1 MNNTVYVEGELMEF
15 KDNIPIYLQ
24 IEQYLYRQIALGKM
38 KAGEKIPSVRKLALE
53 LTVNVNTV
61 QRALQELNTQGILY
75 TKRGEGNFV
84 TEDTEL
90 LSKIKQSLINNEL
103 DEFVQNMEKLGVK
116 KDKLV
121 STLTE
126 YLKDSENH
134 NE

>member
-1 MNNTVYVEGELMEF
+1 MEF

-38 KAGEKIPSVRKLALE
+38 KAGKRIPSVRKLALE

-61 QRALQELNTQGILY
+61 QRALQQMNDQGILY

-90 LSKIKQSLINNEL
+90 LAQTKQSLINNVL

-116 KDKLV
+116 KENLI
-121 STLTE
+121 STLKD
-126 YLKDSENH
+126 YLEHGGDQ

>member
-1 MNNTVYVEGELMEF
+1 MEF

-38 KAGEKIPSVRKLALE
+38 KAGEKILSVRKLALE

-61 QRALQELNTQGILY
+61 QRALQEMNTQGILY

-90 LSKIKQSLINNEL
+90 LSKTKQSLINNEL

-134 NE
+134 NEWFINY

>member
-1 MNNTVYVEGELMEF
+1 MEF

-61 QRALQELNTQGILY
+61 QRALQEMNTQGILY

-90 LSKIKQSLINNEL
+90 LSKTKQSLINNEL
-103 DEFVQNMEKLGVK
+103 DGFVQNMEKLGVK

>member
-1 MNNTVYVEGELMEF
+1 MEF

-61 QRALQELNTQGILY
+61 QRALQEMNTQGILY

-90 LSKIKQSLINNEL
+90 LSKTKRSLTNNEL

>member
-1 MNNTVYVEGELMEF
+1 MEF

-61 QRALQELNTQGILY
+61 QRALQEMNTQGILY

-90 LSKIKQSLINNEL
+90 LSKTKQSLISNEL

-116 KDKLV
+116 RDKLV

>member
-1 MNNTVYVEGELMEF
+1 MEF

-61 QRALQELNTQGILY
+61 QRALQEMNTQGILY

-103 DEFVQNMEKLGVK
+103 DEFVQNMEKLGIK

-126 YLKDSENH
+126 YLKDSEDH

>member
-1 MNNTVYVEGELMEF
+1 MEF
-15 KDNIPIYLQ
+15 KDNIPIYHQ

-61 QRALQELNTQGILY
+61 QRALQEMNTQGILY

-90 LSKIKQSLINNEL
+90 LSKTKQSLINNEL

-126 YLKDSENH
+126 YLKDSEDH

>member
-1 MNNTVYVEGELMEF
+1 MEF
-15 KDNIPIYLQ
+15 KDNIPIYFQ
-24 IEQYLYRQIALGKM
+24 IEQYLYRQIAMGKL

-61 QRALQELNTQGILY
+61 QRALQEMNAQQILY

-90 LSKIKQSLINNEL
+90 LAKTKQLLIDNEL

-116 KDKLV
+116 RQNLA
-121 STLTE
+121 STLAD
-126 YLKDSENH
+126 YLKRSKDHE
-134 NE
+134 

>member
-1 MNNTVYVEGELMEF
+1 MEF

-61 QRALQELNTQGILY
+61 QRALQEMNTQGILY

-90 LSKIKQSLINNEL
+90 LSKTKQSLINNEL

-121 STLTE
+121 STLRE

>member
-1 MNNTVYVEGELMEF
+1 MEF

-61 QRALQELNTQGILY
+61 QRALQEMNTQGILY

-84 TEDTEL
+84 IEDTEL
-90 LSKIKQSLINNEL
+90 LSKTKQSLINNEL

>member
-1 MNNTVYVEGELMEF
+1 MEF

-61 QRALQELNTQGILY
+61 QRALQEMNTQGILY

-126 YLKDSENH
+126 YLKDSEDH

>member
-1 MNNTVYVEGELMEF
+1 MEF

-61 QRALQELNTQGILY
+61 QRALQEMNTQGILY

-90 LSKIKQSLINNEL
+90 LSKTKQSLINNEL

-126 YLKDSENH
+126 HLKDSENH

>member
-1 MNNTVYVEGELMEF
+1 MEF

-24 IEQYLYRQIALGKM
+24 IEQYLYRQIALGKT

-61 QRALQELNTQGILY
+61 QRALQEMNTQGILY

-90 LSKIKQSLINNEL
+90 LSKTKQSLINNEL

>member
-1 MNNTVYVEGELMEF
+1 MEF

-61 QRALQELNTQGILY
+61 QRALQEMNTQGILY

-90 LSKIKQSLINNEL
+90 LSKTKQSLIDNVL

-116 KDKLV
+116 QDDLV
-121 STLTE
+121 STLE
-126 YLKDSENH
+126 NYLEHGEDH

>member
-1 MNNTVYVEGELMEF
+1 
-15 KDNIPIYLQ
+15 
-24 IEQYLYRQIALGKM
+24 M

-61 QRALQELNTQGILY
+61 QRALQEMNTQGILY

-90 LSKIKQSLINNEL
+90 LSKTKQSLINNEL

>member
-1 MNNTVYVEGELMEF
+1 MEF
-15 KDNIPIYLQ
+15 KDNIPIYFQ
-24 IEQYLYRQIALGKM
+24 IEQYLYRQIAMGKL

-61 QRALQELNTQGILY
+61 QRALQEMNAQQILY

-90 LSKIKQSLINNEL
+90 LAKTKQLLIDNEL

-116 KDKLV
+116 RQNLA
-121 STLTE
+121 STLE
-126 YLKDSENH
+126 DYLKRSKDHE
-134 NE
+134 

>member
-1 MNNTVYVEGELMEF
+1 MEF

-61 QRALQELNTQGILY
+61 QRALQEMNTKGILY

-90 LSKIKQSLINNEL
+90 LSKTKQSLINNEL

-116 KDKLV
+116 QDELV
-121 STLTE
+121 STLTD
-126 YLKDSENH
+126 YLEHSEDH

>member
-1 MNNTVYVEGELMEF
+1 MEF

-38 KAGEKIPSVRKLALE
+38 KAGEKIPSVRKLALK

-61 QRALQELNTQGILY
+61 QRALQEMNTQGILY

-90 LSKIKQSLINNEL
+90 LSKTKQSLINNEL

>member
-1 MNNTVYVEGELMEF
+1 MEF

-61 QRALQELNTQGILY
+61 QRALQEMNTQGILY

-84 TEDTEL
+84 TEDTGL
-90 LSKIKQSLINNEL
+90 LSKTKQSLINNEL